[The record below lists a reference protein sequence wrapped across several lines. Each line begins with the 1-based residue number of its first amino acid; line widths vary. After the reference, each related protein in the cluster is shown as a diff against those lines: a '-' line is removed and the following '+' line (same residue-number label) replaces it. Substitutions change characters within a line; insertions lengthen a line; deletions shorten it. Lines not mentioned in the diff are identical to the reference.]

1 MKNRALVTDLFNVQ
15 SHFFAA
21 IGIRIWDRWEL
32 SFDFIF
38 SGQLGDPPLV
48 SKEQLASL
56 QQKFTQNGTT
66 FVKCSYLQKLIIN
79 GEDEEILR
87 RRKEISRS
95 LLLHACEYKKDKTLV
110 TKVTILAA
118 L

>member
-1 MKNRALVTDLFNVQ
+1 M
-15 SHFFAA
+15 
-21 IGIRIWDRWEL
+21 
-32 SFDFIF
+32 
-38 SGQLGDPPLV
+38 P
-48 SKEQLASL
+48 KEQLVSL
-56 QQKFTQNGTT
+56 QRKFTHNGTT